1 MNVITLLWGVL
12 CTQRKR
18 KEGAQDDFSLTIMT
32 AINMIGAATS
42 SLKLVFEL
50 LGLSPLGKVKPVVEI
65 FVEDL
70 AIRKELSGY
79 RHLVFL
85 LYV

>member
-32 AINMIGAATS
+32 AINMIGAATT
-42 SLKLVFEL
+42 SLKLVCCEK
-50 LGLSPLGKVKPVVEI
+50 G
-65 FVEDL
+65 
-70 AIRKELSGY
+70 R
-79 RHLVFL
+79 
-85 LYV
+85 

>member
-18 KEGAQDDFSLTIMT
+18 QEGAQDDFSLTIMT

-42 SLKLVFEL
+42 SLKLVLEL
-50 LGLSPLGKVKPVVEI
+50 QRLSPLGKVKPVIEI

-70 AIRKELSGY
+70 AIRKELGGY
-79 RHLVFL
+79 RHLVF
-85 LYV
+85 